1 MNRTKALF
9 LFLAL
14 LLPVCIFIFL
24 RIFGKN
30 EFNVDPLFSGS
41 PPPVLNGCQRANAP
55 YFLHDSV
62 RAQLPFG
69 NDSVLVIAF
78 NGNGDIN
85 AVNQL
90 KRLKEE
96 IANLPVGFL
105 TLPGSARHLLWKHCL
120 FFLQEPQDV
129 VAVDAKGRIRGQYT
143 SADREDIDRL
153 LTEMTIILK
162 RY

>member
-1 MNRTKALF
+1 MNRTKAIF

-14 LLPVCIFIFL
+14 ILPVCVFVFL

-30 EFNVDPLFSGS
+30 EFNVQPLFLNT
-41 PPPVLNGCQRANAP
+41 PPSVSSECQTVRAP
-55 YFLHDSV
+55 YLVHDSIKS
-62 RAQLPFG
+62 QLDFG
-69 NDSVLVIAF
+69 KDSVLVIAF
-78 NGNGDIN
+78 EGNTTVANQSNRIN
-85 AVNQL
+85 A
-90 KRLKEE
+90 E

-105 TLPGSARHLLWKHCL
+105 TLRGSERHLFWKRCI

-129 VAVDAKGRIRGQYT
+129 VALDAKGRIRGQYS

-153 LTEMTIILK
+153 LTELAIILK